1 LSGANGFTGYTG
13 KFAKC
18 NGPIDDILA
27 IKTAFQERAGKKI
40 GFSTIV
46 AAMVTRHLIRNLTKQ
61 IATINIGIVGAFTNP
76 RFCNNFGLIIVP
88 IQIKVDLF
96 DIVDQIDRCVS
107 AYGASMMT
115 ASYLATN
122 VYDLNILSNQ
132 IVDCV
137 ISYMPVVHPMKI
149 NGVDFNTKEIILP
162 CVSMP
167 VYTSVITTNGQY
179 IINSTII
186 TDDVDFQSFSTNP
199 MI

>member
-1 LSGANGFTGYTG
+1 
-13 KFAKC
+13 
-18 NGPIDDILA
+18 
-27 IKTAFQERAGKKI
+27 
-40 GFSTIV
+40 
-46 AAMVTRHLIRNLTKQ
+46 MVTRHLIRNLTKQ